1 MSVREF
7 TPLFSWGFSLGKS
20 KWLVP
25 LFNNNVFSFGHAAN
39 ATTTTTTRRRNR
51 PTGLP
56 SVQQRFKS
64 SDSVLSTVTTS
75 AHQQHS
81 SSASSST
88 SSSTGNTTSSIQQ
101 QQTRDKHSAALP
113 DSHVVTQT
121 FENLAVRVAV
131 EAAKQHQKSD
141 SDLPC
146 VEQKKTNSGFT
157 ADYLNSLTDGEIYD
171 LIMNG
176 KLAHYEL
183 ENKLKDKTRA
193 VKIRR
198 MYFAALIDPHRDTL
212 EALPHENYDYD
223 QVHGVCC
230 ENVIGYIPIPVGTV
244 GPLILDGKEYFVPMA
259 TTEGCLVA
267 STHRG
272 AKALSQALEGGVTSV
287 LLRDGMTRGP
297 AVEFPSAKRAAELK
311 AWLEQPEN
319 YTAVKKVF
327 DSTSRFARLQEIKVG
342 IAGRKAFLRFK
353 CATGDAM
360 GMNMISKAVT
370 EALTYIYSIFDD
382 MKVLGLSG
390 NYCTDKKP
398 SAINWIDGRGKSVV
412 CEATIPKEVVKKVL
426 KTNVRDVVELNIS
439 KNLIGSSMA
448 GSIGGN
454 NAHASNIVTAI
465 FIACGQ
471 DPAQNVESSNCI
483 TLFEETPNGDLYM
496 SCTMPSIEVGT
507 VGGGTN
513 LAAQAA
519 CLQML
524 GVKGSSEVP
533 GQNAQTLAR
542 IVCAT
547 VMAGELSLMSAIAS
561 GDLIKAH
568 LKHNRKK

>member
-1 MSVREF
+1 
-7 TPLFSWGFSLGKS
+7 
-20 KWLVP
+20 
-25 LFNNNVFSFGHAAN
+25 
-39 ATTTTTTRRRNR
+39 
-51 PTGLP
+51 
-56 SVQQRFKS
+56 
-64 SDSVLSTVTTS
+64 
-75 AHQQHS
+75 
-81 SSASSST
+81 
-88 SSSTGNTTSSIQQ
+88 
-101 QQTRDKHSAALP
+101 
-113 DSHVVTQT
+113 
-121 FENLAVRVAV
+121 
-131 EAAKQHQKSD
+131 
-141 SDLPC
+141 
-146 VEQKKTNSGFT
+146 
-157 ADYLNSLTDGEIYD
+157 
-171 LIMNG
+171 
-176 KLAHYEL
+176 
-183 ENKLKDKTRA
+183 
-193 VKIRR
+193 
-198 MYFAALIDPHRDTL
+198 
-212 EALPHENYDYD
+212 
-223 QVHGVCC
+223 
-230 ENVIGYIPIPVGTV
+230 
-244 GPLILDGKEYFVPMA
+244 
-259 TTEGCLVA
+259 
-267 STHRG
+267 
-272 AKALSQALEGGVTSV
+272 
-287 LLRDGMTRGP
+287 MTRGP
-297 AVEFPSAKRAAELK
+297 AVELPSAKRAAELK

-319 YTAVKKVF
+319 YTAMKKVF

-370 EALTYIYSIFDD
+370 EALTYIYSFFDD

-471 DPAQNVESSNCI
+471 DPAQNVESSNCM